1 LIVKALAWLLEE
13 INKWMH
19 ACFWARKDA
28 VNGGQCL
35 VAWENICK
43 PWVFGD
49 LGVKNMQ
56 IQGIGLGMRWEW
68 LTRTN
73 LAKSWQGSIYN

>member
-19 ACFWARKDA
+19 AFFWARKDA

-49 LGVKNMQ
+49 LGVKKMQ
-56 IQGIGLGMRWEW
+56 IHGIGLPMRWEW
-68 LTRTN
+68 LKRTD
-73 LAKSWQGSIYN
+73 LARPWEGSIYD